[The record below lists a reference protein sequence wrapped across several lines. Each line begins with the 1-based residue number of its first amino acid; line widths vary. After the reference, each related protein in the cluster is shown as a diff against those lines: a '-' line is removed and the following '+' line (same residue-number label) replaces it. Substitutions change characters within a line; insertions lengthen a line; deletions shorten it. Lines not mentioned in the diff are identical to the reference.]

1 MVSQSWKGPCG
12 PPSRV
17 GFLLQPRQS
26 LEAIQPLSRHLQG
39 WKPFDGISVIVRK
52 VFPSDACL
60 YLLPAALYFS
70 SGGGKDSLLLDI
82 LAATEDSVQVPLNH
96 LSLG

>member
-1 MVSQSWKGPCG
+1 M
-12 PPSRV
+12 
-17 GFLLQPRQS
+17 
-26 LEAIQPLSRHLQG
+26 
-39 WKPFDGISVIVRK
+39 RK

-60 YLLPAALYFS
+60 YLLPVALYFS